1 MGKYWI
7 VGVLI
12 LAVVLVFGMLPVS
25 VSAASSKE
33 IQQQIN
39 GLKSKKAETEA
50 TQTAQTESSGTQL
63 MGPAETLEEARE
75 LAEQYGVELLRWN
88 YGLAVYY
95 TEENPTEVIRRAEAA
110 GLPEL
115 SINHSHKLF

>member
-12 LAVVLVFGMLPVS
+12 LAVVLVGCTRAPAGPS
-25 VSAASSKE
+25 TAPTA
-33 IQQQIN
+33 
-39 GLKSKKAETEA
+39 AETEA

>member
-12 LAVVLVFGMLPVS
+12 LAVVLVGCTRAPAEPTATAQTHPPS
-25 VSAASSKE
+25 TAPTA
-33 IQQQIN
+33 
-39 GLKSKKAETEA
+39 AETET

-63 MGPAETLEEARE
+63 TGPAETLEEARE
-75 LAEQYGVELLRWN
+75 LAEKYGVELLRWN
-88 YGLAVYY
+88 YGVAVYY
-95 TEENPTEVIRRAEAA
+95 TEENPSEVNRRAEAA

-115 SINHSHKLF
+115 SINHSRKFH

>member
-1 MGKYWI
+1 
-7 VGVLI
+7 
-12 LAVVLVFGMLPVS
+12 
-25 VSAASSKE
+25 
-33 IQQQIN
+33 
-39 GLKSKKAETEA
+39 
-50 TQTAQTESSGTQL
+50 

>member
-12 LAVVLVFGMLPVS
+12 LAVVLVGCPRAPAEPTATAQPPPPS
-25 VSAASSKE
+25 TAPTA
-33 IQQQIN
+33 
-39 GLKSKKAETEA
+39 AETEA

>member
-12 LAVVLVFGMLPVS
+12 LAVVLVGCTRAPAGPS
-25 VSAASSKE
+25 TETPTHPPSTAPTA
-33 IQQQIN
+33 
-39 GLKSKKAETEA
+39 AETET

-63 MGPAETLEEARE
+63 TGPAETLEEARE
-75 LAEQYGVELLRWN
+75 LAEKYGVELLRWN
-88 YGLAVYY
+88 YGVAVYY
-95 TEENPTEVIRRAEAA
+95 TEENPSEVNRRAEAA

-115 SINHSHKLF
+115 SINHSRKFH

>member
-12 LAVVLVFGMLPVS
+12 LAVVLVGCTRAPAGPS
-25 VSAASSKE
+25 TETPTHPPSTAPTAAE
-33 IQQQIN
+33 
-39 GLKSKKAETEA
+39 AETTQS
-50 TQTAQTESSGTQL
+50 TQTQPSGTQL
-63 MGPAETLEEARE
+63 MGPAESLEEARE
-75 LAEQYGVELLRWN
+75 LAEQYGVELLRWG

-95 TEENPTEVIRRAEAA
+95 TEESPAEVIRRAEAA

-115 SINHSHKLF
+115 SINHSHELF